1 MNNITLLVDDL
12 NKGEEHSEYVLSS
25 LKETCELVG
34 LKVKSIS
41 VSGDTSY
48 ITREFIKLE
57 DVIDVEFTEVIKEE
71 IYEENIQLLPAA

>member
-12 NKGEEHSEYVLSS
+12 SKEEEYNEYLLAS

-41 VSGDTSY
+41 VSGSLSY
-48 ITREFIKLE
+48 ITREFIGSE
-57 DVIDVEFTEVIKEE
+57 DVVDVEFTNVEKEVNK
-71 IYEENIQLLPAA
+71 NAD